1 VRAVKA
7 RARAARRIMREGS
20 CRGGSGLAMRKRAS
34 LRGRMVASEARPP
47 VTVLSGF
54 LGAGKTTLLR
64 HLLGQAEGRK
74 WAAVVNDV
82 AAINIDAQ
90 VVAGAG
96 AARVVELGNGCVC
109 CSVRD
114 SLAETIAELAGSG
127 PYEHILVETSGVAE
141 PRGIA
146 DLFTRKNAFW
156 RSLGDFARLSAL
168 VTVIDARS
176 FLDAQRGSRSSQ
188 EGEKEAGKQGERA
201 VGKKPVFELM
211 VEQAECADVLVLN
224 KCDLASEAE
233 LAEVEAALRGLNS
246 RAEILRAE
254 RGQVASE
261 WLLGRVRFDGAAT
274 VGAARWLRLMRGE
287 GRGGGGF
294 SGGVLR
300 GGVTPPTS
308 TARHEVEYG
317 ITSFVWE
324 ARRALDGRK
333 FAAWLEGGLPA
344 GLLRAKGFFWLA
356 EAPADIGFLSV
367 AGGRA
372 RRERVGTWAAA
383 LREIGVITEAQI
395 TAEARAKWAEPHG
408 DRRQELVFIGTDLDE
423 TAMRA
428 KLDACLL

>member
-1 VRAVKA
+1 
-7 RARAARRIMREGS
+7 M
-20 CRGGSGLAMRKRAS
+20 
-34 LRGRMVASEARPP
+34 
-47 VTVLSGF
+47 
-54 LGAGKTTLLR
+54 LR

-82 AAINIDAQ
+82 AAVNVDAQ

-114 SLAETIAELAGSG
+114 SLAETIAELAAQRT
-127 PYEHILVETSGVAE
+127 YEHILVETTGVAE

-176 FLDAQRGSRSSQ
+176 FLDAQRRSRGLGAKAAD
-188 EGEKEAGKQGERA
+188 EGRKREEKEERERLA
-201 VGKKPVFELM
+201 ASKKPVFELM

-224 KCDLASEAE
+224 KCDLAGEAE
-233 LAEVEAALRGLNS
+233 LAEVETALRGLNS
-246 RAEILRAE
+246 RAEMLRVE

-261 WLLGRVRFDGAAT
+261 WLLGRVRFEAEAT
-274 VGAARWLRLMRGE
+274 TGAARWLRLMRGE
-287 GRGGGGF
+287 GRGTAP
-294 SGGVLR
+294 LKTER
-300 GGVTPPTS
+300 R
-308 TARHEVEYG
+308 TARHESEYG
-317 ITSFVWE
+317 IGSFVWE

-356 EAPADIGFLSV
+356 EAPAEIGFLSV

-383 LREIGVITEAQI
+383 LRESGVITEAQI

>member
-1 VRAVKA
+1 
-7 RARAARRIMREGS
+7 MGD
-20 CRGGSGLAMRKRAS
+20 SGKKNL
-34 LRGRMVASEARPP
+34 PP

-74 WAAVVNDV
+74 WAAIVNDV
-82 AAINIDAQ
+82 AAVNVDVQ

-127 PYEHILVETSGVAE
+127 SYEHILVETTGVAE

-176 FLDAQRGSRSSQ
+176 FLDAQRRSRGSE
-188 EGEKEAGKQGERA
+188 EGEKEGGRAEERET
-201 VGKKPVFELM
+201 GKKPVFELM

-224 KCDLASEAE
+224 KCDLACEAE
-233 LAEVEAALRGLNS
+233 LAEVEAALRGLNP

-261 WLLGRVRFDGAAT
+261 WLLGRVRFEAEAT
-274 VGAARWLRLMRGE
+274 TGAARWVRLMRGE
-287 GRGGGGF
+287 GRGGAP
-294 SGGVLR
+294 VKTER
-300 GGVTPPTS
+300 G
-308 TARHEVEYG
+308 TARHESEYG
-317 ITSFVWE
+317 IRSFVWE
-324 ARRALDGRK
+324 ARRALDGAK
-333 FAAWLEGGLPA
+333 FEAWLESGLPE

-356 EAPADIGFLSV
+356 EQPADIGFLSV

-383 LREIGVITEAQI
+383 LRESGVITEAQI

-408 DRRQELVFIGTDLDE
+408 DRRQELVFIGTGLDE

-428 KLDACLL
+428 KLAACLL

>member
-1 VRAVKA
+1 
-7 RARAARRIMREGS
+7 
-20 CRGGSGLAMRKRAS
+20 MRKRAG
-34 LRGRMVASEARPP
+34 LRGWMVASEARPP

-64 HLLGQAEGRK
+64 HLLAQAEGRK

-82 AAINIDAQ
+82 AAVNVDAQ

-114 SLAETIAELAGSG
+114 SLAEMIAELAGSG
-127 PYEHILVETSGVAE
+127 PYEHILVETTGVAE

-146 DLFTRKNAFW
+146 DLFMRKNAFW

-201 VGKKPVFELM
+201 VGNKPVFELM

-233 LAEVEAALRGLNS
+233 LAEGEAALRGLNS
-246 RAEILRAE
+246 RAEMLRVE

-261 WLLGRVRFDGAAT
+261 WLLGRVRFEAEATTGAAQ
-274 VGAARWLRLMRGE
+274 WLRLMRGE
-287 GRGGGGF
+287 GRGTAP
-294 SGGVLR
+294 LKKER
-300 GGVTPPTS
+300 R
-308 TARHEVEYG
+308 TARHESEYG

-383 LREIGVITEAQI
+383 LRESGVITEAQI

-408 DRRQELVFIGTDLDE
+408 DRRQELVFIGTGLDE
-423 TAMRA
+423 TVMRA

>member
-1 VRAVKA
+1 
-7 RARAARRIMREGS
+7 
-20 CRGGSGLAMRKRAS
+20 
-34 LRGRMVASEARPP
+34 MVASEARPP

-82 AAINIDAQ
+82 AAVNVDAQ

-146 DLFTRKNAFW
+146 DLFTRKNSFW

-176 FLDAQRGSRSSQ
+176 FLDAQRGSRGLGAKAADDARKQ
-188 EGEKEAGKQGERA
+188 EKNGEREGSA
-201 VGKKPVFELM
+201 EGKKPVFELM

-246 RAEILRAE
+246 RAEILQAE

-308 TARHEVEYG
+308 MARHAVEYG

-324 ARRALDGRK
+324 ARRALDGAK
-333 FAAWLEGGLPA
+333 FEAWLEGGLPG
-344 GLLRAKGFFWLA
+344 GLLRAKGFFWVA
-356 EAPADIGFLSV
+356 ERSADIGFLSV

-372 RRERVGTWAAA
+372 RREWVGTWAAA
-383 LREIGVITEAQI
+383 LRESGVISEAQI

-408 DRRQELVFIGTDLDE
+408 DRRQELVFIGTGLDE